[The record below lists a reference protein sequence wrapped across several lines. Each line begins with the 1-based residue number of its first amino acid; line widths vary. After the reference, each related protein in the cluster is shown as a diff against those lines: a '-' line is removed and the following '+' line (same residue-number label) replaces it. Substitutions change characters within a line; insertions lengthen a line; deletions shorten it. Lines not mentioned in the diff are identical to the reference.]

1 MPHNLL
7 YIMNRKLNLVIL
19 KWTLKFFFPKSLHNE
34 VTRDIKQFL
43 KLIDKYQA
51 TKGLLWTIK
60 RLKLIRLISTKYI
73 AGEPIKVYPEI
84 IGIASDGF
92 PKAISFLQK
101 YADGTKFQKQLFL
114 TLMTLSRTIVFKGTP
129 DYSSITSPFKG
140 TSKTIDQSFVNTFVN
155 DFDLH
160 AERGQFSNKSF
171 LLTIKA
177 GPLGHSLLTSLKHYM
192 LYSGLHL
199 QHIIVVG
206 GPQLMNHIRDLK
218 LYYKNKITLNEDKSK
233 LTNRKLSI
241 VYDPEAKARII
252 GIVDYL
258 TQVILQ
264 PFSQQVF
271 NKLKTLEQDRTFT
284 QDPFIQKVPG
294 NKFHSLDL
302 SSATDRF
309 PIEVQKQLL
318 TEMVDK
324 QFAYSWS
331 RLMIAEPFLAPNGE
345 RLRYEV
351 GQPMGARS
359 SWAVFTLSHHM
370 VVQYAAFQV
379 GVYPFKDYI
388 LLGDD
393 IVIANDKVAGKYREI
408 MEQLGVDISSFKTHT
423 SENTYEFAKRWF
435 QDGVEITGIPLNSF
449 ITNIDKPF
457 ELFNSVFELYKR
469 GYSGYYLETSVAMT
483 LSLLSSSHNK
493 YNFPKKIKYMEHLL
507 ENFRIGMVNLS
518 GNFDYNRTR
527 EIWAK
532 ATKLHE
538 GFPLPNESTMLLEY
552 NRVGSAVVSTM
563 ILSILNKI
571 EKFGKEMIQNGP
583 LLLGISEESYKEI
596 SKEMLK
602 QTPNWRALE
611 LSLINL
617 SNAHNDLG
625 FSADLM
631 KTLQNVSMVNIE
643 ALSRM
648 DRSSIRLMYQTQ
660 KFSTNMYKQLE
671 FEPEYLVSKIQSMR
685 VQRSFMDTRKSL
697 GLPLR
702 GDG

>member
-1 MPHNLL
+1 
-7 YIMNRKLNLVIL
+7 MNRKLNLIIL
-19 KWTLKFFFPKSLHNE
+19 KWTTKFFFPDSSLLE
-34 VTRDIKQFL
+34 VNQDIKSFL

-84 IGIASDGF
+84 IGISPDGF
-92 PKAISFLQK
+92 PKAILFLKK
-101 YADGTKFQKQLFL
+101 YADGTKFHKQFFL
-114 TLMTLSRTIVFKGTP
+114 TLMTLSRTIVYKGTP
-129 DYSSITSPFKG
+129 DYSSITNPFKG
-140 TSKTIDQSFVNTFVN
+140 TSMTIDQSFVKTFVK
-155 DFDLH
+155 DFDLF

-199 QHIIVVG
+199 QHMIVVG

-218 LYYKNKITLNEDKSK
+218 LYFKDKITMDYDKSK

-271 NKLKTLEQDRTFT
+271 DHLRKLEQDRTFT
-284 QDPFIQKVPG
+284 QNPYISKVPG
-294 NKFHSLDL
+294 NMFHSLDL

-309 PIEVQKQLL
+309 PIEVQKQLI

-331 RLMIAEPFLAPNGE
+331 RLMIAEPFLAPNGD
-345 RLRYEV
+345 RLQYAV

-379 GVYPFKDYI
+379 GLYPFKDYI

-393 IVIANDKVAGKYREI
+393 IVIANDKVAVKYREI

-469 GYSGYYLETSVAMT
+469 GYSGYNLQTSVAMT
-483 LSLLSSSHNK
+483 ICLLTSSSK
-493 YNFPKKIKYMEHLL
+493 FNFPKKIKYLEHLL
-507 ENFRIGMVNLS
+507 ENFRVGMVNLS
-518 GNFDYNRTR
+518 GNLDYNRTR
-527 EIWAK
+527 EIWAS

-538 GFPLPNESTMLLEY
+538 GFPLPSESTMRLEY
-552 NRVGSAVVSTM
+552 NRVGSSVVSTM
-563 ILSILNKI
+563 ILSILSKI
-571 EKFGKEMIQNGP
+571 EKFGKEMIQEGP
-583 LLLGISEESYKEI
+583 QLIGISQESYKDIPKEI
-596 SKEMLK
+596 LK
-602 QTPNWRALE
+602 STPNWRALE

-625 FSADLM
+625 FSADLL

-660 KFSTNMYKQLE
+660 KFTTRMYKQLE
-671 FEPEYLVSKIQSMR
+671 FEPDYLVTRVQSMR
-685 VQRSFMDTRKSL
+685 VQRAFIDTRKSL